1 MSGTAGL
8 TVDDVINVS
17 VTLQPRAVP
26 LRNFGSFLIIGPTAN
41 VITTG
46 ERLRQYADING
57 VLADFTNT
65 SPEYFAAV
73 LFFSQNPRPAI
84 LYIGKWALTATAAT
98 LLGGVPTSPN
108 QVVSG
113 WTGVTTG
120 SMKVTVDGV
129 LKTLSA
135 LNFSAAVS
143 MNNVAGIIQTA
154 LGGGITCVWNANYK
168 RFEIRSSTTG
178 AASTISYADVT
189 GSGVDISAKAGLS
202 LVGGASVPVNGIIA
216 ESPLAA
222 LTALSI
228 YGAWYGCEFAP
239 AVSTDITDNQY
250 IACAGFIE
258 ASSPNRIMAI
268 TTQAAASLDPTQTG
282 DLGSQLSALGYNR
295 TFMQYSGNSLWASG
309 SAFARA
315 FTVNFEGNNTT
326 LTLKFKQEPGVL
338 PEVLN
343 ETQAAALKAKHI
355 NVFVEYANGV
365 AILQEGVMASGAFF
379 DTVHGT
385 DWLQNRV
392 QTDVFNAL
400 FQSPTK
406 LPQTDP
412 GMHVIATVIE
422 NGLSKGVDNGLIAP
436 GVWNGPPIGNLQ
448 TGQYLSKGFYLYVP
462 AVATQDQAD
471 RDQRIAVPMQA
482 AIKLAGAVHSASVVI
497 SVNN

>member
-8 TVDDVINVS
+8 SVNDVVNVS
-17 VTLQPRAVP
+17 VTLQPKAVP

-57 VLADFTNT
+57 VLADFANT
-65 SPEYFAAV
+65 TPEYFAAV

-84 LYIGKWALTATAAT
+84 LYIGKWAQAAT
-98 LLGGVPTSPN
+98 SAALLGGVPVAAN

-120 SMKVTVDGV
+120 SMAITVDGV
-129 LKTLSA
+129 VKTLAA
-135 LNFSAAVS
+135 LNFSGAAS
-143 MNNVAGIIQTA
+143 MNAVAGIIQTA
-154 LGGGITCVWNANYK
+154 LSGSATCVWNANYR

-178 AASTISYADVT
+178 ASSALTYATPT
-189 GSGVDISAKAGLS
+189 GSGVDISTKAGLS
-202 LVGGASVPVNGIIA
+202 LAGGASAPVNGIIA
-216 ESPLAA
+216 ETPIAA

-239 AVSTDITDNQY
+239 VAVGDITDNQY
-250 IACAGFIE
+250 IACAGLIE
-258 ASSPNRIMAI
+258 AMSPSRIMAI
-268 TTQAAASLDPTQTG
+268 TTQEAAALDPTQTS

-295 TFMQYSGNSLWASG
+295 SFVQYSSNSIWAAG

-315 FTVNFEGNNTT
+315 FTVNFEANNTT
-326 LTLKFKQEPGVL
+326 ITLKFKQEPGVIA
-338 PEVLN
+338 EVLN
-343 ETQAAALKAKHI
+343 ETQANSLHTKHI

-365 AILQEGVMASGAFF
+365 AIVQEGVMASGAFF

-392 QTDVFNAL
+392 QTDIFNTL

-406 LPQTDP
+406 IPQTDP
-412 GMHVIATVIE
+412 GMHVLATVIE
-422 NGLSKGVDNGLIAP
+422 NALAKGVDNGLIAP
-436 GVWNGPPIGNLQ
+436 GVWNGPVIGNLQ

-462 AVATQDQAD
+462 AVASQDQAD

-497 SVNN
+497 TVNN